1 MNNSIVQFTGYILFI
16 LSTFIKL
23 IFFYRI
29 KSRKEKKFA
38 SFIKSFRTWYL
49 NHNFHDADNNP
60 SRMFFMKSSN
70 IINIFWWLGLA
81 ISILF
86 SVRQFIAMAG

>member
-1 MNNSIVQFTGYILFI
+1 MNTNTVQYIGYILFI

-38 SFIKSFRTWYL
+38 SFLKSFRTWYL

-70 IINIFWWLGLA
+70 IINVFWWIGLA
-81 ISILF
+81 ISIVYI
-86 SVRQFIAMAG
+86 VRHLIAMTG